1 MKIFLKGKT
10 TKYSVIFIWKIAFET
25 LVICKVKTFFWEE
38 MLLYDCRQV
47 FQHHYA
53 QRFEVPHLLSSRLC
67 SPMFSGC
74 EKKFPVLWNPGSK
87 DSTSHAFNFCSYSIN
102 SLANYLFLFNLAN
115 FPISRHLFF
124 VIWYSDSKTTEYRI
138 LLVFFPKSS
147 FRICNNEILFFVLAC
162 YCLQLITQK

>member
-1 MKIFLKGKT
+1 MWSKKFLLRRNIIIWFQASFSASLCT
-10 TKYSVIFIWKIAFET
+10 TIFILQLWSTSTIILQAVLT
-25 LVICKVKTFFWEE
+25 HIFW
-38 MLLYDCRQV
+38 LR
-47 FQHHYA
+47 
-53 QRFEVPHLLSSRLC
+53 
-67 SPMFSGC
+67 
-74 EKKFPVLWNPGSK
+74 KKFPVLWNPGSK

-115 FPISRHLFF
+115 FPISRHLLF